1 MATEYQDWFKN
12 KTDRPI
18 TNEFKYANEKY
29 GSSRARE
36 EAPNWI
42 LPPMLTDA
50 FSTAGWKKRALE
62 EKRNAEKIDMPGA
75 PQGFGPEYA
84 RQASMDTTG
93 ITPPP
98 ELTPSPSNAP
108 GSGISDL
115 FSPLFQALDQQRAN
129 ANSRYT
135 SNVGQIQNIYGQIV
149 GARSADIGSIEKAY
163 ARLQA
168 AAASRG
174 EATISGMQDREAD
187 RVSGNQA
194 VLQSMGVGD
203 IGVAGN
209 DVAAQSS
216 ATAQDVAGLNQANWS
231 GMLDSMGAT
240 AQEVARADI
249 TSFGYRQGED
259 IATLQGAKEDYLQNV
274 ANQEFELKFQEQQ
287 AKLQAQQAAAAQAAA
302 QEAAAAQAA
311 NKQQE
316 DQFELSLDY
325 LKNAPPLERA
335 LGEEALYRGGIASPA
350 NVQSA
355 FNNWLAEAS
364 PNMGQ
369 YGTENPAS
377 AFDSLISKGY
387 ADQLSQQELSVL
399 KKAILYTFQN
409 Q

>member
-18 TNEFKYANEKY
+18 TNEFKYANETY
-29 GSSRARE
+29 GTPRARQQ
-36 EAPNWI
+36 PLG

-98 ELTPSPSNAP
+98 DPNPGPSNAP

-302 QEAAAAQAA
+302 QEAATQEAA

-325 LKNAPPLERA
+325 LKSAPPLERA

-377 AFDSLISKGY
+377 AFNSLISNGY

>member
-302 QEAAAAQAA
+302 QEAATQEATNKQQQDAYDEILKYSGPMTAALTAFQDNGAITGAQAAQTTDAYDSFMRNIFSQQPLQGIAWNAAQAA
-311 NKQQE
+311 AAFRTSSSAEGLDPWQK
-316 DQFELSLDY
+316 ELI
-325 LKNAPPLERA
+325 
-335 LGEEALYRGGIASPA
+335 EAQI
-350 NVQSA
+350 
-355 FNNWLAEAS
+355 
-364 PNMGQ
+364 
-369 YGTENPAS
+369 
-377 AFDSLISKGY
+377 
-387 ADQLSQQELSVL
+387 
-399 KKAILYTFQN
+399 KKTF
-409 Q
+409 